1 MDCKWIYFKQICS
14 PNCKGEEMMSRKA
27 KCFTLM
33 EMLVVIS
40 VIALLLA
47 VLMPSLQK
55 AKEMAGRMVCANHER
70 QLSLANHLYADS
82 WDEQFCPPM
91 MENINAPKGPPDER
105 RKNWL
110 LNDDFR
116 KYIALDDKLV
126 ADDQMV
132 MPDEY
137 FCPADKIARYDEE
150 SQYGVLVSYAYN
162 VAQWYY
168 PKDEIDC
175 FWAKNCC
182 KCTTESNPTWQIGH
196 KRTAI
201 SRASEKINFVDSV
214 DWWGT
219 WQKGANYKI
228 GWDVLGQA
236 PRDKYAELKIWG
248 PILYRH
254 NEGANFAFYDGHV
267 EHLSKEEAYIEK
279 KGALPLQ
286 DATGMWYVSQP

>member
-1 MDCKWIYFKQICS
+1 
-14 PNCKGEEMMSRKA
+14 MMWKKT

-33 EMLVVIS
+33 ELLVVIS
-40 VIALLLA
+40 VISLLLA
-47 VLMPSLQK
+47 VLMPSLRK

-70 QLSLANHLYADS
+70 QLSLANNLYANS

-91 MENINAPKGPPDER
+91 MQNRHAPKGPPDER
-105 RKNWL
+105 KKNWL

-116 KYIALDDKLV
+116 KYMAIDDK
-126 ADDQMV
+126 AERDKDGEIQEMV

-137 FCPADKIARYDEE
+137 FCPADKIARYDKV
-150 SQYGVLVSYAYN
+150 SPYGVLVSYAYN
-162 VAQWYY
+162 VAEWYY
-168 PKDEIDC
+168 PEDLIDC
-175 FWAKNCC
+175 FWQPCC
-182 KCTTESNPTWQIGH
+182 ACTSEQNPTWQIGH

-201 SRASEKINFVDSV
+201 KRASEKINFVDSI

-228 GWDVLGQA
+228 GWDILGQA

-267 EHLSKEEAYIEK
+267 AHLSKEEAYIEK
-279 KGALPLQ
+279 KGVSPLQ
-286 DATGMWYVSQP
+286 DATGMWHVSRP